1 MHADTKKSLNNLR
14 NLRITSLANLTHLRI
29 VGSSAKLELT
39 EEKSQFLLFSDK
51 ERVNLVT
58 T

>member
-14 NLRITSLANLTHLRI
+14 NLRITSLANLTNLRI
-29 VGSSAKLELT
+29 VRSSAKLELT